1 MSEAGLRDRIVDTAL
16 ALAAQSSWERLRLFQ
31 VAEALDIGLE
41 EVRREFREKEDLIDA
56 WFDRADAALL
66 LAAADPALEGLNARE
81 RLHRL
86 LMAWFDAL
94 AAHRRVS
101 RQMIQGRLEPGH
113 VHIQARGLLRVSRTV
128 QWWREAAQREAAYLG
143 RALEET
149 VLTGIYLTSFAYWLN
164 DESTESAGTRRLLD
178 RLLRGSEWLPF
189 MALTP
194 RRGRAGQAGMEP
206 HQAFEVTGA
215 DEQGAGER

>member
-1 MSEAGLRDRIVDTAL
+1 MTETGLRERIVDTAL
-16 ALAAQSSWERLRLFQ
+16 ALAEQGSWERLRLFQ
-31 VAEALDIGLE
+31 VAEALGIGLE

-66 LAAADPALEGLNARE
+66 QAGADPTLEGLGPRE

-86 LMAWFDAL
+86 LMTWFGAL
-94 AAHRRVS
+94 APHRRVS
-101 RQMIQGRLEPGH
+101 RQMIQGRFEPGH

-128 QWWREAAQREAAYLG
+128 QWWREAARCETAYLG

-149 VLTGIYLTSFAYWLN
+149 VLTGIYLATFAYWLQ
-164 DESTESAGTRRLLD
+164 DTSTEAAGTRRLLD

-189 MALTP
+189 MATATN
-194 RRGRAGQAGMEP
+194 RRPAGSA
-206 HQAFEVTGA
+206 A
-215 DEQGAGER
+215 